1 MSTSVLEMT
10 YDDHEDTYRT
20 TCPRGWDVST
30 CIVIAIEEIE
40 GRSGVEL
47 PPLNS
52 HLNVGALNSLFDSRH
67 DETPRRGGRLVF
79 YYCGYEITVHHH
91 GTVTLSKSSES

>member
-1 MSTSVLEMT
+1 MSTQALEMT
-10 YDDHEDTYRT
+10 YDEGADVYRT
-20 TCPRGWDVST
+20 TCPKGWDVST
-30 CIVIAIEEIE
+30 CVVMAIEEIE

-52 HLNVGALNSLFDSRH
+52 YLNVGALNSLFDHRH
-67 DETPRRGGRLVF
+67 DETPRRGGRIVF

-91 GTVTLSKSSES
+91 GTVTLSECDEP